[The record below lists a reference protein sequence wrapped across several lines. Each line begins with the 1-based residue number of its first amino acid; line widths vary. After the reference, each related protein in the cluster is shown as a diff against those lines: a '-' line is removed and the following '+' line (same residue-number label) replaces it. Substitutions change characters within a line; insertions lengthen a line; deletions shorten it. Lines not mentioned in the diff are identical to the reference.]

1 MSILGVGG
9 EAVWVMTRRRWITYY
24 VHMGEIFCT
33 LYGSIQKTIMTQM
46 SPSAETEVLKRA
58 DELAIRKTG
67 AGVTGEI
74 KGSCLASLF

>member
-1 MSILGVGG
+1 
-9 EAVWVMTRRRWITYY
+9 
-24 VHMGEIFCT
+24 
-33 LYGSIQKTIMTQM
+33 M